1 MVKYFNTPYPIQWL
15 SGILSFFASIVIKKD
30 IHKAVLTSFHGDGY
44 RGNNKILFESL
55 IYNSKIKPVWLTR
68 NHSIYKDIVSKF
80 GNSHVAY
87 THSFR
92 GIKEMA
98 SAGLV
103 FLSHGT
109 SDYPFMYLPRRACC
123 IQTYHG
129 LPTKKGEYMRPDGN
143 KTPGFFHR
151 IILRYRFNRIT
162 HFLSS
167 SPFVTHLYSKRFG
180 LPQSIFKETGYPVY
194 DKLIHSKNNKDY
206 VLDKL
211 STDLKPEF
219 IFLYAPTYRK
229 FSKTKWFPFPSFDAE
244 KLSSLLEKYNG
255 VIVLRPHPNERASL
269 EKLLNISPRFL
280 EVSHKEI
287 EDVCELLPAINGV
300 ITDYSSIYLEGL
312 LLDIPCLFIPYD
324 IKNYS
329 RGIPYDYDTHTP
341 GGKVLDQDSFHK
353 EIENM
358 IKHPGHYARE
368 RERVRNLFF
377 SSTDGKATK
386 KVIEMIEELV
396 AKEDY

>member
-1 MVKYFNTPYPIQWL
+1 MVKYLNTPYPIQWL
-15 SGILSFFASIVIKKD
+15 SGILSFFASIFIKKD

-44 RGNNKILFESL
+44 RGNNKILFENL
-55 IYNSKIKPVWLTR
+55 IHNSKIRPVWLTR
-68 NHSIYKDIVSKF
+68 NRSLYISMVSKF

-92 GIKEMA
+92 GIKELA

-109 SDYPFMYLPRRACC
+109 SDYPFMYIPRRACC

-129 LPTKKGEYMRPDGN
+129 LPTKKGEYMRPDSN
-143 KTPGFFHR
+143 ESPGFFHR

-167 SPFVTHLYSKRFG
+167 SPFVTQLYSKRFG
-180 LPQSIFKETGYPVY
+180 MSHAIFKETGYPVY
-194 DKLIHSKNNKDY
+194 DKLIHSKRNKDDI
-206 VLDKL
+206 LDKL
-211 STDLKPEF
+211 NTNLKPDF

-229 FSKTKWFPFPSFDAE
+229 FSKTKWFPFPSFDAQ
-244 KLSSLLEKYNG
+244 KLSSLLERFNG
-255 VIVLRPHPNERASL
+255 VFVLRPHPNERASL
-269 EKLLNISPRFL
+269 VNLLNLSPRFL
-280 EVSHKEI
+280 EASHNDI
-287 EDVCELLPAINGV
+287 EDACELLPVINGI

-324 IKNYS
+324 IKDYS

-341 GGKVLDQDSFHK
+341 GPKVLDQPSFLQ
-353 EIENM
+353 EIEN
-358 IKHPGHYARE
+358 IIQNPNRNAPE
-368 RERVRNLFF
+368 RERVRNIFF
-377 SSTDGKATK
+377 SSTDGKATS
-386 KVIEMIEELV
+386 KVIEMLEELV
-396 AKEDY
+396 EKEEH